1 MAFRKVATNK
11 VGGKFFA
18 YGLSASGKSCF
29 ALTFPNSGA
38 VDSETGLA
46 FYENTD
52 IEINGKKY
60 NNLKLVDTT
69 ANLDDL
75 ENNLDAIISG
85 EIDIET
91 FIVDSE
97 TKFYNTMDIACGEVE
112 DKKAKQ
118 KGREVDTRAK
128 WGRVKQI
135 NMKLQQAKISASSKG
150 IHVVSVAQAKEILEE
165 KTNRLLGYAP
175 ESHKSLP
182 YDYDVVLRFFTKKDL
197 KTGDLVYCAE
207 VIKDRT
213 NVTKIGQII
222 ENCTFD
228 VWKDYFDKR
237 NGLGLS
243 GSDFSKDL
251 KKSINSTLSEAE
263 LQEELAKEILEK
275 IKSAGKTN
283 SAKVLDKVKELELD
297 MKALDSNPV
306 ESLKAMREYLL
317 TL

>member
-1 MAFRKVATNK
+1 MAFRKPATK
-11 VGGKFFA
+11 KIGGKFFVI
-18 YGLSASGKSCF
+18 GLPASGKSYF
-29 ALTFPNSGA
+29 GLTFPNSGA
-38 VDSETGLA
+38 IDSETGLA
-46 FYENTD
+46 FYEGVD
-52 IEINGKKY
+52 IEINDKKY

-75 ENNLDAIISG
+75 EQNLDSIISG

-91 FIVDSE
+91 LIIDSE

-135 NMKLQQAKISASSKG
+135 NVKLQQAKISASSKG
-150 IHVVSVAQAKEILEE
+150 IHIVSVAQAKEVLEE

-175 ESHKSLP
+175 ETHKSLP
-182 YDYDVVLRFFTKKDL
+182 FDYDVCLRFFTKKDL
-197 KTGDLVYCAE
+197 KTGNIIHCAE
-207 VIKDRT
+207 VTKDRT

-237 NGLGLS
+237 NGLELS